1 MSNVSSRVE
10 PSGIWAIWM
19 LTNMLTQSIMLQ
31 KKIVSRLIRVAV
43 KTKNGKQEQR
53 MRQREWAVS

>member
-1 MSNVSSRVE
+1 
-10 PSGIWAIWM
+10 M

-53 MRQREWAVS
+53 MRDSASEQFLNVTSAP